1 VGPDGRKTVLDTVL
15 AVAAY
20 LSLAVGVG
28 LAAVKLGWPRVAP
41 KVQVRRFRRRLKS
54 IDGIVAGWADQLK
67 GRGQPGRH
75 EERHPETT
83 PPDTARPDTTDE
95 P

>member
-1 VGPDGRKTVLDTVL
+1 VLDTVL

-28 LAAVKLGWPRVAP
+28 LAAVKLAWPRVAP

-54 IDGIVAGWADQLK
+54 VDGVVAGWADQVK
-67 GRGQPGRH
+67 GGRQPGRH
-75 EERHPETT
+75 EERHPETI
-83 PPDTARPDTTDE
+83 PPESTDE
-95 P
+95 L